1 MIYIYRYYM
10 SLMSFSLRNYCT
22 IRRTAPFVISAKPHF
37 LDDLRRV
44 AAHSW
49 TPAECGSPTWPTF

>member
-1 MIYIYRYYM
+1 M